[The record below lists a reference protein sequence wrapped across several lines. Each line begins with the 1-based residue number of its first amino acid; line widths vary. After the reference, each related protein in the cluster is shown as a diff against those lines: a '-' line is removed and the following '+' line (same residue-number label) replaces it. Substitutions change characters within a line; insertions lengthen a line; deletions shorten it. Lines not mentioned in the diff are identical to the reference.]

1 MVLLKNLKMTP
12 VWAMECLDK
21 LNNLAGVSSPTIEQ
35 SLGHLL
41 RWTFH
46 PENPIIS
53 IVKKSLLN
61 LLPLPLLKPIPPP
74 PPPTI
79 PKTLSY
85 LYAKIFNKVRKQ
97 LPANISCFCFGTKC
111 CYGRH

>member
-12 VWAMECLDK
+12 VWAMGCLDK
-21 LNNLAGVSSPTIEQ
+21 LNNLAGVSSPAIEQ

-74 PPPTI
+74 APHYSKNLELSVCKDI
-79 PKTLSY
+79 EQSQKTTTCEYKL
-85 LYAKIFNKVRKQ
+85 L
-97 LPANISCFCFGTKC
+97 LLW
-111 CYGRH
+111 H

>member
-12 VWAMECLDK
+12 VWVMGCLDK
-21 LNNLAGVSSPTIEQ
+21 LNNLAGVSSPAIEQ
-35 SLGHLL
+35 SLGHLV

-61 LLPLPLLKPIPPP
+61 LLLLPLLKPIPPP
-74 PPPTI
+74 APHYSKNLELSVCKDI
-79 PKTLSY
+79 QQSQKTTTCEYKL
-85 LYAKIFNKVRKQ
+85 L
-97 LPANISCFCFGTKC
+97 LLW
-111 CYGRH
+111 H

>member
-12 VWAMECLDK
+12 VWAMGCLDK
-21 LNNLAGVSSPTIEQ
+21 LNNLAGVSSPAIEQ

-61 LLPLPLLKPIPPP
+61 LLLLPLLKPIPPP
-74 PPPTI
+74 RPPLFQKP
-79 PKTLSY
+79 
-85 LYAKIFNKVRKQ
+85 
-97 LPANISCFCFGTKC
+97 
-111 CYGRH
+111 